1 MRPSRL
7 LPALA
12 ALLLGLLPP
21 AVATG
26 ERLPGPVP
34 AQVMAVIDGDT
45 LVVKAR
51 IWLGQAVETRVRLAD
66 IDTPALRAPCDS
78 ARLLAVRAR
87 DLVLRLAGDGE
98 VTLHD
103 VRLGKYAGRVIARV
117 VTADGSDLGAALLA
131 AGLAHDY
138 DGGRKRR
145 WCTTPPVQG

>member
-21 AVATG
+21 PVVAG

-34 AQVMAVIDGDT
+34 ARVLAVIDGDT

-51 IWLGQAVETRVRLAD
+51 IWLGQVVETRVRLAD
-66 IDTPALRAPCDS
+66 IDTPALRAACDS

-87 DLVLRLAGDGE
+87 DLVVRLAGDGD
-98 VTLHD
+98 VTLYD

-138 DGGRKRR
+138 DGRRKRR
-145 WCTTPPVQG
+145 WCAPPPAEE

>member
-1 MRPSRL
+1 MRPSLL

-21 AVATG
+21 PLAAG

-34 AQVMAVIDGDT
+34 ARVLAVIDGDT

-66 IDTPALRAPCDS
+66 IDTPALRADCDS

-87 DLVLRLAGDGE
+87 DLVIRLAGDGE
-98 VTLHD
+98 VTLYD

-117 VTADGSDLGAALLA
+117 VTADGSDLGTALLA

-145 WCTTPPVQG
+145 WCAPPPEEG